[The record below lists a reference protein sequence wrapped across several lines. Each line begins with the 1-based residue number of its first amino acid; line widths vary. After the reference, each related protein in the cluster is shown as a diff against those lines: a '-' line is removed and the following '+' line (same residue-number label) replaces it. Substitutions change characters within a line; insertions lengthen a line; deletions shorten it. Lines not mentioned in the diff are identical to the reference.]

1 MTADATETGRKPTR
15 TSGPKPSR
23 KNDPEGTRQDILE
36 VATEEFASLGFSG
49 GRVDAIAARTR
60 TTKRMIYY
68 YFGGKEELYLA
79 VLEKVYGDIRAI
91 ENKLN
96 LQDLDPEAAIRALTD
111 FTFDYQEQHEDFI
124 RLVSIENIHR
134 AEHMKQSKA
143 IRNLN
148 VTVIDTIARILE
160 RGRADGVFKADVQP
174 IDLHLMISAFCFF
187 RVSNRHTFNL
197 IFHQDLTADDTR
209 ARHKRMIADAIV
221 SLLKAEPAS
230 WSGTMNGP
238 PGGSAA

>member
-1 MTADATETGRKPTR
+1 MTADDATGITR
-15 TSGPKPSR
+15 TGKPSR

-79 VLEKVYGDIRAI
+79 VLEKAYGDIRAI
-91 ENKLN
+91 ENRLN
-96 LQDLDPEAAIRALTD
+96 LQDLEPETAIRTLID
-111 FTFDYQEQHEDFI
+111 FTFDYHERHEDFI

-134 AEHMKQSKA
+134 AEHMRKSKA
-143 IRNLN
+143 IANLN
-148 VTVIDTIARILE
+148 VTVIDTLARILE
-160 RGRADGVFKADVQP
+160 RGRAKGVFKAEVKP
-174 IDLHLMISAFCFF
+174 IDLHMMISAFCFF

-197 IFHQDLTADDTR
+197 IFHQDLAASDTR
-209 ARHKRMIADAIV
+209 SRHKTMIADTIV
-221 SLLKAEPAS
+221 SLLKTEPS
-230 WSGTMNGP
+230 SV
-238 PGGSAA
+238 

>member
-1 MTADATETGRKPTR
+1 MTADASEAGR
-15 TSGPKPSR
+15 KPSR

-36 VATEEFASLGFSG
+36 VATEEFAALGFSG

-79 VLEKVYGDIRAI
+79 VLEKAYGDIRAI
-91 ENKLN
+91 ENNLH
-96 LQDLDPEAAIRALTD
+96 LQDLEPEAAIRALVE
-111 FTFDYQEQHEDFI
+111 FTFDYHEQHEDFI

-134 AEHMKQSKA
+134 AEHMKRSKV

-148 VTVIDTIARILE
+148 VTVIDTIAGILE
-160 RGRADGVFKADVQP
+160 RGRAQGVFQADVPP

-187 RVSNRHTFNL
+187 RVSNHHTFNL
-197 IFHQDLTADDTR
+197 IFHQDLAAADTR
-209 ARHKRMIADAIV
+209 ARHKRMIGDTII
-221 SLLKAEPAS
+221 SLLK
-230 WSGTMNGP
+230 TP
-238 PGGSAA
+238 PVT